1 MNSANLISRRAML
14 CCIGAAAVSPALAGS
29 VYTPGRGDPDR
40 KAILN
45 SVRPRIEHETR
56 GAVEFVVRTLNV
68 MDDWAFAVLD
78 PQRPGGRQIR
88 IEDTIH
94 AADADFMDGL
104 TVYALSR
111 RTSGGWRLVES
122 VTGPTDVAY
131 DPWPEI
137 FGAPRAIF
145 GY

>member
-1 MNSANLISRRAML
+1 MSLPGFISRRAIL
-14 CCIGAAAVSPALAGS
+14 SSFGAVVVSPALAGS

-40 KAILN
+40 KDILN
-45 SVRPRIEHETR
+45 SIRPRIEIEMR
-56 GAVEFVVRTLNV
+56 GPVEFVVRALNV
-68 MDDWAFAVLD
+68 LDDWAFAVLD
-78 PQRPGGRQIR
+78 PQRPGGRKIR

-145 GY
+145 WY